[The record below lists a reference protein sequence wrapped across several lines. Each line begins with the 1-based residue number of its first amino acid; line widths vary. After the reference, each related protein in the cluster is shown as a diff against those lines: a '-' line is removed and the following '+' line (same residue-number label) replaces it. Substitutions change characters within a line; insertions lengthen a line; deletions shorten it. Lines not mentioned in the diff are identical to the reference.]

1 MICKYVVCVVT
12 EMFRCKKRRIK
23 DYCVSE
29 EDESESLFLN
39 FFLSFFCSMRSRVEP
54 RYGGLG
60 RTILPAA
67 AAARVR
73 GGGPGGGGA
82 CFGCLGLEEG
92 GSGKVV
98 LGVTRGGRF
107 RLPIGSL
114 SATPG

>member
-1 MICKYVVCVVT
+1 
-12 EMFRCKKRRIK
+12 MFNFKGKKRERK
-23 DYCVSE
+23 KNYCVSE

-39 FFLSFFCSMRSRVEP
+39 FFLSCLCSMRSRVEP

-60 RTILPAA
+60 RTMLPAA

-82 CFGCLGLEEG
+82 RFGCLGLEEG

-98 LGVTRGGRF
+98 LGVTPVSYTHLT
-107 RLPIGSL
+107 LPTIYSV
-114 SATPG
+114 

>member
-1 MICKYVVCVVT
+1 MCVVT
-12 EMFRCKKRRIK
+12 ECLSLRKRKIK

-39 FFLSFFCSMRSRVEP
+39 FFLSFLCSMRSRVEP

-60 RTILPAA
+60 STMLPAA

-73 GGGPGGGGA
+73 GGDPGGGGA
-82 CFGCLGLEEG
+82 RFGCLGLERG
-92 GSGKVV
+92 GSWKVV